1 MLPRCP
7 HTQASDAEP
16 ATSVKIPGESQC
28 VVHPSVRSSDSIPCT
43 VTNHP
48 LVGALSQI
56 PRMLPI
62 AVVAGSSEN
71 QTLPFHCARTPAPP
85 TQTFVAEVPRT
96 PRSAAPNRVDCVHVL
111 PFQCL
116 TKPPSSTAQTSVA
129 EVPQMSVTLNPLSVD
144 SCCQFDPS

>member
-1 MLPRCP
+1 MVPRWP

-16 ATSVKIPGESQC
+16 ATSVKIPGLSQC
-28 VVHPSVRSSDSIPCT
+28 VVHPSVRSSDSTPCV

-48 LVGALSQI
+48 LVAALSQT

-71 QTLPFHCARTPAPP
+71 QPPPFHCARMPAPP
-85 TQTFVAEVPRT
+85 TQTFVAEVSRT
-96 PRSAAPNRVDCVHVL
+96 PWSAAPNREDCVHAL

-116 TKPPSSTAQTSVA
+116 TKPPSSTAQTSVG

-144 SCCQFDPS
+144 YCCQFDPS